1 MTDTHQY
8 PPIKIKHRWTNAVLY
23 SSAKAKTLRDAV
35 IEAVA
40 GGADLIDADLRS
52 ADLSGADLRS
62 ADLRSADLSDADLSD
77 ANMRSAD
84 LRRAD
89 LSGACLN
96 GANMNGADLRCADL
110 SGAYLSGA
118 NLRSTDLRS
127 ADLSGAYLNGANM
140 NGANIVSVAQI
151 SFTGHG
157 QCGRTLIAIQTEK
170 EIHIRCGCFY
180 GSPDELRAWIA
191 GDEKQWAKTR
201 TLALDT
207 ALILLAAKND
217 EVGE

>member
-40 GGADLIDADLRS
+40 GGADLSDADLHSADLSSADLRSANLRDANMRGADLRS

-62 ADLRSADLSDADLSD
+62 ADL
-77 ANMRSAD
+77 
-84 LRRAD
+84 
-89 LSGACLN
+89 N

-110 SGAYLSGA
+110 
-118 NLRSTDLRS
+118 
-127 ADLSGAYLNGANM
+127 NGANI
-140 NGANIVSVAQI
+140 NGDNIVSVAQI

-170 EIHIRCGCFY
+170 EIHIRCGCFD

-191 GDEKQWAKTR
+191 GGEKQWAKTR

-217 EVGE
+217 EVEE

>member
-1 MTDTHQY
+1 
-8 PPIKIKHRWTNAVLY
+8 
-23 SSAKAKTLRDAV
+23 
-35 IEAVA
+35 
-40 GGADLIDADLRS
+40 
-52 ADLSGADLRS
+52 
-62 ADLRSADLSDADLSD
+62 
-77 ANMRSAD
+77 
-84 LRRAD
+84 
-89 LSGACLN
+89 
-96 GANMNGADLRCADL
+96 MNGADLRCADL

-170 EIHIRCGCFY
+170 EIHIRCGCFA
-180 GSPDELRAWIA
+180 GSPDELRAWII
-191 GDEKQWAKTR
+191 GDEKRLAKTR

-217 EVGE
+217 KVGE

>member
-8 PPIKIKHRWTNAVLY
+8 PPIEIKHRWTDDVLY
-23 SSAKAKTLRDAV
+23 SSAEGKTLRDAV

-40 GGADLIDADLRS
+40 GGADLSDADLRS
-52 ADLSGADLRS
+52 ADLSGVD
-62 ADLRSADLSDADLSD
+62 
-77 ANMRSAD
+77 
-84 LRRAD
+84 
-89 LSGACLN
+89 
-96 GANMNGADLRCADL
+96 
-110 SGAYLSGA
+110 LSGA

-127 ADLSGAYLNGANM
+127 ADLRCADLSGVDLSGADLSSTDLRSADLRCADLSGANM

-170 EIHIRCGCFY
+170 EIHIHCGCFY